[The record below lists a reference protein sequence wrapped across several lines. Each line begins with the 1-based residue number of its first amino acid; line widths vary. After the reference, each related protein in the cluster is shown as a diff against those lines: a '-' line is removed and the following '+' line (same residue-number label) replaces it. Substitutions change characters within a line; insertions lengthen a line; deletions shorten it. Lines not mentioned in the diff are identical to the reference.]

1 MDAKKCRE
9 INQKS
14 AECVLAMWDTIGD
27 TRVWQNDE
35 LEYLLLCII
44 RKLNNHLIE
53 WKGV

>member
-1 MDAKKCRE
+1 MTPQKCRE
-9 INQKS
+9 IDQIA

-27 TRVWQNDE
+27 LRVPQNDE